1 MARKRIL
8 FACGSG
14 ICTATTVRH
23 KIEEVLDK
31 NGYAGSYELVQ
42 CKVTQAAALSS
53 DFDFIISTTPPIPGL
68 ACPYVSGIPFLTG
81 RGQDRA
87 VADVLRMMGE

>member
-1 MARKRIL
+1 MSQKRIL

-14 ICTATTVRH
+14 IVTASAVRR
-23 KIEEVLDK
+23 KIVEILDK

-42 CKVTQAAALSS
+42 CKVAQAAALSP
-53 DFDFIISTTPPIPGL
+53 DFDFIIATTPPIPGL

-81 RGQDRA
+81 RGEDRA
-87 VADVLRMMGE
+87 VADVLRMMAE